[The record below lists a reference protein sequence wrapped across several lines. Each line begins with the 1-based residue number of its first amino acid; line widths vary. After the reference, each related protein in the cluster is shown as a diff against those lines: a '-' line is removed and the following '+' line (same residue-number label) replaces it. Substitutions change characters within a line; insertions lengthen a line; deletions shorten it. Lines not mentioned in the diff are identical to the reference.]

1 MASVVDSEEEV
12 VDDMAGTY
20 DTVTSE
26 VHHFSKEEV
35 LDAEQGDKNTFGE
48 GEVSVLCR
56 TPDTESSAGHGCVA
70 QQDGKA
76 RGEEEKE
83 EEEEEEEEE
92 EFECLLG
99 ANGQVVLWSS
109 RRETVLSRFDFVYP
123 SYMEM
128 DNNCPV
134 LTPLIDPDGDLQVTR
149 KKDLHKKE
157 GVVLIE
163 HQSATTLDLV
173 GEQVWRGALFLAD
186 FILHHPEIF
195 RDAHILEVASGVG
208 LTSTVAAMLAKQVI
222 ITDVDRGE
230 ILELVNSNIK
240 RNLDL
245 LKANVEVKEIDFY
258 NHVTIDDI
266 TDLIKNVS
274 VLIAADVV
282 YHNQLTDAFFR
293 TVLRLM
299 GDPPDKTMYVA
310 LEKRFV
316 FTLENLDTVAP
327 CYDHFIQG
335 LEWLR
340 HQNMSQIDWTIE
352 QIPTNFEQYFTYE
365 RTKHLVLWKIQAKL
379 K

>member
-35 LDAEQGDKNTFGE
+35 LDAEQG
-48 GEVSVLCR
+48 
-56 TPDTESSAGHGCVA
+56 A
-70 QQDGKA
+70 
-76 RGEEEKE
+76 
-83 EEEEEEEEE
+83 
-92 EFECLLG
+92 
-99 ANGQVVLWSS
+99 
-109 RRETVLSRFDFVYP
+109 VLSRFDFVYP